1 MNLEVWRGKLCIVQK
16 MNIIYIYIYIYIYN
30 ILWRFFFNFLIFFGC
45 RNDCWA
51 TIWMN
56 SYLVTISSTL
66 SMSRLSKCVAVQM
79 DDFVATSLRPN
90 QRL

>member
-1 MNLEVWRGKLCIVQK
+1 MNIEVWRGKLCIVQK
-16 MNIIYIYIYIYIYN
+16 MNNIYIYITSFGD
-30 ILWRFFFNFLIFFGC
+30 FFFNFLIFFGC